1 MSRIDQYRLLNA
13 TLFYKI
19 HFKHL
24 RRPSARPDSSC
35 KQIALM
41 KAIVENASD
50 DGKTSRRIEW
60 PVVCQR
66 VPETTGPPRG
76 CADHLGRDFVPM
88 EAGRGAAIIEGLCLS
103 RRE

>member
-1 MSRIDQYRLLNA
+1 MSRIDQY
-13 TLFYKI
+13 

-24 RRPSARPDSSC
+24 RRPSACPDSSC

>member
-24 RRPSARPDSSC
+24 RRPSACPDSSC

-50 DGKTSRRIEW
+50 DGKTSRRD
-60 PVVCQR
+60 R
-66 VPETTGPPRG
+66 VAGCMPARTGDHGTTSGVRG
-76 CADHLGRDFVPM
+76 SPWA
-88 EAGRGAAIIEGLCLS
+88 
-103 RRE
+103 